1 MRAGRGQLAMIRST
15 KPKFDVDQWAC
26 ITPDPIVVTQHKFW
40 ETCCGGSDP
49 ISGTVARIDEGRPTE
64 SEGVG
69 TEGWGKFYLF
79 EQDRKRASRAPHRIT
94 KELAGELGMDEIE
107 LSDEL
112 ITLDGKIPSDLAETL
127 SRNPEVIPIF
137 SAPVTPTSPS
147 RPPSAPRS
155 TRTPGP
161 RCTAP
166 HRGRSRA
173 RSRGG

>member
-1 MRAGRGQLAMIRST
+1 MEDQIPFPERLRELTKAARLSQKALAEKVGVNFTYLSKIENGRVEPPR
-15 KPKFDVDQWAC
+15 
-26 ITPDPIVVTQHKFW
+26 
-40 ETCCGGSDP
+40 
-49 ISGTVARIDEGRPTE
+49 E
-64 SEGVG
+64 SV
-69 TEGWGKFYLF
+69 L
-79 EQDRKRASRAPHRIT
+79 QRIT

-112 ITLDGKIPSDLAETL
+112 ITLAGKIPSDLAETL

-147 RPPSAPRS
+147 RQPSAPRS